1 MSQVFESLPGA
12 EVSVSDIKHSLNKL
26 WEDATKTGSA
36 APAPNTVRAMQMNFV
51 LHFGFATDPDDALA
65 QFETIKKFARR
76 YPCRV
81 VVLCPLKEDDGVEEM
96 RAKVYGECFLGKS
109 KSDTRC
115 VEFVMLS
122 YPLKLR
128 RFLESQVSVCLSTDL
143 PLYYWAHRFS
153 DSNRLA
159 DYQFMLQHAKRVI
172 FDTAIVPAD
181 AMSYPWPKPEA
192 IRDLVHARLLPVR
205 QSLGQ
210 FLSGFEPA
218 KLVEGLQQVRLYH
231 KAKYGPEARVLL
243 AWLRERLERCGLEGE
258 FDGVITPS
266 EAVGIDDFAVEF
278 RYTGGERC
286 FKWRADIAKNHA
298 EFAADMGGGRVDL
311 TTAMHLLEPS
321 AAMAEAVF
329 F

>member
-1 MSQVFESLPGA
+1 MPLVFEKLPGV
-12 EVSVSDIKHSLNKL
+12 EVPVGDIKHRLAML
-26 WEDATKTGSA
+26 WEDATRGDGPKPSA
-36 APAPNTVRAMQMNFV
+36 NEVRAMQMNFV
-51 LHFGFATDPDDALA
+51 LHFGFATQPDDALA
-65 QFETIKKFARR
+65 QFETIKHFAQR

-81 VVLCPLKEDDGVEEM
+81 VVLCPLKEDAGVEEM

-115 VEFVMLS
+115 VEFVMLC

-128 RFLESQVSVCLSTDL
+128 CFLESQVSICLSTDL

-153 DSNRLA
+153 DSSRLA

-172 FDTAIVPAD
+172 FDTSIVPVD
-181 AMSYPWPKPEA
+181 AMDYPWPNPAA
-192 IRDLVHARLLPVR
+192 IRDMVHARLLPVR

-218 KLVEGLQQVRLYH
+218 KLVEGLRQVRLYH
-231 KAKYGPEARVLL
+231 KSHYGPEARVLL
-243 AWLRERLERCGLEGE
+243 GWLHERLEKCGLNPDCAE
-258 FDGVITPS
+258 VVKPS
-266 EAVGIDDFAVEF
+266 EAAGIDDFAVEF
-278 RYTGGERC
+278 RYGDQRY

-298 EFAADMGGGRVDL
+298 EFAADMGGGRVEL
-311 TTAMHLLEPS
+311 TTSMHLLKPP
-321 AAMAEAVF
+321 AALAEAVF

>member
-1 MSQVFESLPGA
+1 MPLVFEKLPGI
-12 EVSVSDIKHSLNKL
+12 EVPVGDIKHRLAML
-26 WEDATKTGSA
+26 WENATKSGST
-36 APAPNTVRAMQMNFV
+36 APAANEVRAMQMNFV
-51 LHFGFATDPDDALA
+51 LHLGFATDPDDALA
-65 QFETIKKFARR
+65 QFETIKEFAQR

-81 VVLCPLKEDDGVEEM
+81 VVLCPLKADHDVEEM

-128 RFLESQVSVCLSTDL
+128 RFLENQVSICLSTDL

-153 DSNRLA
+153 DSSRLA
-159 DYQFMLQHAKRVI
+159 DYQFMLQHAKRVM
-172 FDTAIVPAD
+172 FDTSIVPPD
-181 AMSYPWPKPEA
+181 AMTYPWPQPEA

-218 KLVEGLQQVRLYH
+218 RLVDGLRQIRLYH
-231 KAKYGPEARVLL
+231 KSKYGPEARVLL
-243 AWLRERLERCGLEGE
+243 AWLKARLEACGLEASFNGL
-258 FDGVITPS
+258 VKPS
-266 EAVGIDDFAVEF
+266 EAAGIDDFAVEF
-278 RYTGGERC
+278 RYDGERY
-286 FKWRADIAKNHA
+286 FKWRADIGKNHA
-298 EFAADMGGGRVDL
+298 EYAADMGCGRVEL
-311 TTAMHLLEPS
+311 TTAMHLLKPP
-321 AAMAEAVF
+321 AALAEAVF